1 MSDNDDEQREPSH
14 VRVPLKDFHRSWL
27 EVNYPFQRAV
37 THQIRAAAEEGL
49 RYRRYLRGEIDP
61 TQYLDSQAA
70 ASHTS
75 DGSELTFDDEWRSI
89 DTTRNDDSAK
99 EHRVKLSADFL
110 AELEEE
116 YSVHTHT
123 SHRIAAALDD
133 AMLWREL
140 LRRRAS
146 SQSETSV
153 DRSLDV
159 TVRQEF
165 VVDDTGTEPEPEPE
179 SEPDTPSHSDSD

>member
-27 EVNYPFQRAV
+27 DVNYPFQRAV

-49 RYRRYLRGEIDP
+49 RYRSYLRGEIDP
-61 TQYLDSQAA
+61 TEYFGAQAA
-70 ASHTS
+70 VSHTS
-75 DGSELTFDDEWRSI
+75 DGSEVTFDDEWRSI

-146 SQSETSV
+146 AESETAV
-153 DRSLDV
+153 DQSLDV
-159 TVRQEF
+159 TVKQEF
-165 VVDDTGTEPEPEPE
+165 VVDESESEPE
-179 SEPDTPSHSDSD
+179 SESDANS